1 MRNSKPII
9 GITSTVVNHNQIR
22 SINLHEKFIRAVIDG
37 GGVPIVIPIG
47 TVELAEEWVSVCDG
61 IILSNGEDIDPHSY
75 GAAPD
80 PKIQKTYGRRDQLEI
95 EIVRQALKHNRPI
108 LGICRGITMLNVA
121 LGGTVI
127 QDIEKFNPT
136 AMNHYQQAERSE
148 PTHEVSISESSRLYK
163 MINTKNIRVNS
174 MHHQSIDQLS
184 TDLTQVAMSADG
196 VIEAVEGVR
205 KHPLLLGIQWH
216 PEEMATEDVR
226 MQQIFTDFI
235 AECRVAN
242 SDFITGSDGSE

>member
-22 SINLHEKFIRAVIDG
+22 SINLHEKFIRAVING
-37 GGVPIVIPIG
+37 GGVPIVIPIAKD
-47 TVELAEEWVSVCDG
+47 ELAEEWVSVCDG
-61 IILSNGEDIDPHSY
+61 IILSNGEDVDPHSY
-75 GAAPD
+75 GAVPD

-95 EIVRQALKHNRPI
+95 AIVRQALNYNRPI

-127 QDIEKFNPT
+127 QDIEKFNLT
-136 AMNHYQQAERSE
+136 ALNHYQQAERSE

-163 MINTKNIRVNS
+163 MINAKNIRVNS

-184 TDLTQVAMSADG
+184 TDLKQVAMAPDG

-205 KHPLLLGIQWH
+205 KHPFLLGIQWH

-235 AECRVAN
+235 AECWIAN
-242 SDFITGSDGSE
+242 SDL

>member
-1 MRNSKPII
+1 MGEDLQLRNSKPII

-22 SINLHEKFIRAVIDG
+22 SINLHEKFIRAVING
-37 GGVPIVIPIG
+37 GGVPIVIPIAKD
-47 TVELAEEWVSVCDG
+47 ELAEEWVSVCDG
-61 IILSNGEDIDPHSY
+61 IILSNGEDVDPHSY
-75 GAAPD
+75 GAVPD

-95 EIVRQALKHNRPI
+95 AIVRQALNYNRPI

-127 QDIEKFNPT
+127 QDIEKFNLT
-136 AMNHYQQAERSE
+136 ALNHYQQAERSE

-163 MINTKNIRVNS
+163 MINAKNIRVNS

-184 TDLTQVAMSADG
+184 TDLKQVAMAPDG

-205 KHPLLLGIQWH
+205 KHPFLLGIQWH

-235 AECRVAN
+235 AECWIAN
-242 SDFITGSDGSE
+242 SDL